1 MSDLSRIGVAI
12 DSELLEKF
20 DELIA
25 KRGYTNR
32 SEAFRDLIRDELVQ
46 KSWESPDSH
55 VVGTV
60 TLVYD
65 HHVRM
70 LSEKLTD
77 MQHDFHRFILS
88 TLHVHLD
95 HDNCLEVLVVR
106 GKAGVVQKIRRYA
119 DQHQR
124 RQTRPPH
131 AHHLR
136 GGVEMILGTGVD
148 LAEVARIRAAVER
161 YGQRFIG
168 RIYTPGEIAYVE
180 RKANRFERYAGRF
193 AAKEAGMKA
202 IGTGWKRGVRW
213 QDFEVANL
221 PSRPADAAPPR
232 RSGQDRRAAG
242 REIRPAFH
250 HPHRRIG
257 HGSRDPGGL
266 R

>member
-77 MQHDFHRFILS
+77 MQHEHHHNVVS
-88 TLHVHLD
+88 TMHVHLD
-95 HDNCLEVLVVR
+95 HDNCLEVLIVKGKSKDVR
-106 GKAGVVQKIRRYA
+106 RIA
-119 DQHQR
+119 D
-124 RQTRPPH
+124 
-131 AHHLR
+131 ALIS
-136 GGVEMILGTGVD
+136 V
-148 LAEVARIRAAVER
+148 
-161 YGQRFIG
+161 
-168 RIYTPGEIAYVE
+168 
-180 RKANRFERYAGRF
+180 K
-193 AAKEAGMKA
+193 
-202 IGTGWKRGVRW
+202 GVR
-213 QDFEVANL
+213 FGNL
-221 PSRPADAAPPR
+221 TI
-232 RSGQDRRAAG
+232 AG
-242 REIRPAFH
+242 TEE
-250 HPHRRIG
+250 
-257 HGSRDPGGL
+257 
-266 R
+266 